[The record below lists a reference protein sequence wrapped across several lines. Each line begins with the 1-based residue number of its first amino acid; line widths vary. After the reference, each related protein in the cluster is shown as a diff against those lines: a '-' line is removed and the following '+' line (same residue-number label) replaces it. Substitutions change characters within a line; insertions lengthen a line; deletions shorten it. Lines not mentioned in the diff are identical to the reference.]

1 MLLID
6 SGKHHDEADAVLA
19 TILAGATNLGVER
32 MAYASSRVSHA
43 QLTWAHELRQGLEQR
58 SSAEG

>member
-1 MLLID
+1 M
-6 SGKHHDEADAVLA
+6 LA